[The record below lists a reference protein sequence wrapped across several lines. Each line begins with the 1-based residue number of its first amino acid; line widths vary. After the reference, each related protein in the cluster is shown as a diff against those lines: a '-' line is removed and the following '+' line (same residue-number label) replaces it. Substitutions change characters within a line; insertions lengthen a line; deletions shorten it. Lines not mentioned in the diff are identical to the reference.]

1 MAGGFK
7 RLRKEYGMRPRLVDW
22 SLLVLVLFEAGSGL
36 YSFLQGRPEN
46 SWLFVLH
53 GVTGLALVLLLVWK
67 LRRVWKRVADRRR
80 WDWATSAA
88 VAALGFVLL
97 AIGTGV
103 IWTTVQWP
111 LGYPNGMNWHVIFG
125 LSLAV
130 FVVLHM
136 VMRYKPLR
144 RADIV
149 GRRAALSGLAVVA
162 TGAALWAVQ
171 NGAARAAGLPG
182 AQRRFTGSKSAGEAP
197 GLTFPVTMW
206 MFDNPAPYAADAWR
220 LAVTGNVA
228 HTLTF
233 SAAELAQL
241 PTQEVSATLDCTGGW
256 YTEQVWRGIPVS
268 LLLDQAGMS
277 AAAHAISFVS
287 ATGYRWSVPPAEVQ
301 NLLLATH
308 VGGVP
313 LDHGHGAP
321 LRLVA
326 PGRRGF
332 QWVKWVNEIR
342 VLNAPDVAQWGII
355 FSSGL

>member
-1 MAGGFK
+1 
-7 RLRKEYGMRPRLVDW
+7 MRPRLVDW
-22 SLLVLVLFEAGSGL
+22 SLLALVLFEAGSGL

-53 GVTGLALVLLLVWK
+53 GITGLALVLLLVWK
-67 LRRVWKRVADRRR
+67 LQRVWIRVADRRR
-80 WDWATSAA
+80 WDGATWAA

-103 IWTTVQWP
+103 VWTAVQWP

-125 LSLAV
+125 LALAL

-136 VMRYKPLR
+136 VLRYKPLR
-144 RADIV
+144 RADV
-149 GRRAALSGLAVVA
+149 TGRRAALSGLAVLA
-162 TGAALWAVQ
+162 TGGVLWAVQ
-171 NGAARAAGLPG
+171 NGAVRAAELPG
-182 AQRRFTGSKSAGEAP
+182 AQRRFTGSRSAGAAA

-206 MFDNPAPYAADAWR
+206 MFDNPAPYATEPWR

-228 HTLTF
+228 RPL
-233 SAAELAQL
+233 SLAALDLAQT
-241 PTQEVSATLDCTGGW
+241 PSQEMTATLDCTGGW
-256 YTEQVWRGIPVS
+256 YTEQVWRGIPVAW
-268 LLLDQAGMS
+268 LLELAGM
-277 AAAHAISFVS
+277 APAAHAVSFVS
-287 ATGYRWSVPPAEVQ
+287 ATGYRWSVPPTEAQ
-301 NLLLATH
+301 TLLLATH

-342 VLNAPDVAQWGII
+342 VLVAPDLAQWGII
-355 FSSGL
+355 FRSGL